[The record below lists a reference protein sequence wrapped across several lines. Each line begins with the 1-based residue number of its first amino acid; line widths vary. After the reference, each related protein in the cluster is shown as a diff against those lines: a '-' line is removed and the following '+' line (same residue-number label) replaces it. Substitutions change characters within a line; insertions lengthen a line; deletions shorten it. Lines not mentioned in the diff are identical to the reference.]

1 MANITHN
8 TAAQRF
14 ELTQDGAT
22 AYLSYQ
28 VAGDKLIFDHTIV
41 PPAIEGQGIGSQLAK
56 HALDYARQNNKK
68 VVPACSF
75 VAHFMQKHT
84 EYQDLLAP

>member
-1 MANITHN
+1 MSNITHN

-28 VAGDKLIFDHTIV
+28 TAGEKLIFDHTIV

-56 HALDYARQNNKK
+56 HALDYARQNGKK

-75 VAHFMQKHT
+75 VAHFMQKHA
-84 EYQDLLAP
+84 EYQDLLA